1 LNNSKEMDINL
12 LSEDLQNK
20 ISAGEVVERPSSVVK
35 ELLENSFD
43 AGSSQID
50 IVIEQGGNQ
59 LIQVRDD
66 GIGIPKNQLPLA
78 IKRFHTSKISK
89 LDDLFTISSLGF
101 RGEALASIASVA
113 QLSIISSNGSGEGAE
128 LSITNGKLGELT
140 PAANINGTQ
149 VTIRDL
155 FYNTPARRKFLKAPR
170 TEGRKIIEMVRRFGL
185 SRPNIGFTLIVD
197 GKKVIDIFPEKFDER
212 IGSLFDN
219 TYKANL
225 IPIQISK
232 ADYTFTGF
240 VGNLN
245 LVRKRFGEQFL
256 FMNGRYIKDR
266 LLNSAVYSSYQSL
279 VKRGEY
285 PFFVINIQIPYE
297 QVDVNV
303 HPMKT
308 EVRFHDEWRVY
319 HVLKSGV
326 SNSLSEIL
334 NTIPN
339 FQKISSGSNSFFQSI
354 PEQSSLNLNSNVL
367 TGSTTSNLEKT
378 DRAKTYASNIVSFD
392 KSNEDFNIEKI
403 WQVHRKYIISEI
415 NSGLV
420 VIDQHVA
427 HERVL
432 YEECLQAF
440 ESKIMSSQT
449 LLFPEEIE
457 FSKDEYDILLEIFPY
472 LKQIGFKIK
481 EGDNSN
487 IIVEATPADISWGD
501 EKRIIK
507 EIIDEFISTR
517 KTYSSYKE
525 ALAASFACKAA
536 VKAGDQMENDEM
548 VILIN
553 RLFSTEHPYYC
564 PHGRPIIIQLSL
576 DELDKR
582 FERI

>member
-1 LNNSKEMDINL
+1 MDIHL

-20 ISAGEVVERPSSVVK
+20 ISAGEVVERPASVVK
-35 ELLENSFD
+35 ELLENSLD
-43 AGSSQID
+43 AGSTQIE
-50 IVIEQGGNQ
+50 IVIEQGGHQ

-66 GIGIPKNQLPLA
+66 GIGIPKNQLPLSV
-78 IKRFHTSKISK
+78 KRFHTSKISK
-89 LDDLFTISSLGF
+89 LEDLFTISTLGF

-113 QLSIISSNGSGEGAE
+113 HLSIVSSNGSDDAAE
-128 LSITNGKLGELT
+128 LSIFNGELGELA
-140 PAANINGTQ
+140 PAANIDGTQ

-155 FYNTPARRKFLKAPR
+155 FYNTPARRKFLKTPR
-170 TEGRKIIEMVRRFGL
+170 TEARKIIDMVRRFGL
-185 SRPNIGFTLIVD
+185 SMPNIGFSLTVD
-197 GKKVIDIFPEKFDER
+197 GKKVIELFPEKLAER

-219 TYKANL
+219 TYKENL
-225 IPIQISK
+225 IPINISK
-232 ADYTFTGF
+232 ADYTFSGY

-245 LVRKRFGEQFL
+245 LIRKRFGEQFI

-266 LLNSAVYSSYQSL
+266 LLNSAVYSAYQSL

-285 PFFVINIQIPYE
+285 PFFVINIQIPFE

-326 SNSLSEIL
+326 NDSLSEIL

-339 FQKISSGSNSFFQSI
+339 FQKISSESSSFFQNI
-354 PEQSSLNLNSNVL
+354 PKQSVLNFNSGAQ
-367 TGSTTSNLEKT
+367 TGSAISNIEKI
-378 DRAKTYASNIVSFD
+378 DRAKTYASNLVSPD
-392 KSNEDFNIEKI
+392 SGNEDFNIEKI

-420 VIDQHVA
+420 IIDQHVA

-432 YEECLQAF
+432 YEECLLAF
-440 ESKIMSSQT
+440 ESKTMSSQT

-457 FSKDEYDILLEIFPY
+457 FAKDEYDILLEIFPY
-472 LKQIGFKIK
+472 LKQIGFKIR
-481 EGDNSN
+481 EGHNSR
-487 IIVEATPADISWGD
+487 IIIEATPADINWGD

-536 VKAGDQMENDEM
+536 VKAGDLMANDEM

>member
-1 LNNSKEMDINL
+1 MNISR

-35 ELLENSFD
+35 ELLENSLD
-43 AGSSQID
+43 ANSNQID
-50 IVIEQGGNQ
+50 ITIEQGGNQ
-59 LIQVRDD
+59 LIQVRDN
-66 GIGIPKNQLPLA
+66 GIGIKKDQLPNS
-78 IKRFHTSKISK
+78 IKRFHTSKLSK
-89 LDDLFTISSLGF
+89 LDDLFNINTLGF

-113 QLSIISSNGSGEGAE
+113 QLSIISDDGNSGGAE
-128 LSITNGKLGELT
+128 ISVIDGQAGGIKPAPSIS
-140 PAANINGTQ
+140 GTQ
-149 VTIRDL
+149 ITIQNL
-155 FYNTPARRKFLKAPR
+155 FYNTPARRKFLKTPR
-170 TEGRKIIEMVRRFGL
+170 TEGRKIIEMVKRFGL
-185 SRPNIGFTLIVD
+185 SNPQVGFSLVVD
-197 GKKVIDIFPEKFDER
+197 GKKVINLLIETLSER

-219 TYKANL
+219 TYQKNI
-225 IPIQISK
+225 IPIEISK
-232 ADYTFTGF
+232 ADFTFTGYI
-240 VGNLN
+240 GNLN
-245 LVRKRFGEQFL
+245 LVRKRFGEQYIYL
-256 FMNGRYIKDR
+256 NGRYIKDR

-279 VKRGEY
+279 VQRGEY
-285 PFFVINIQIPYE
+285 PFFIINIQMPYE

-308 EVRFHDEWRVY
+308 EVRFNDEWRVY

-326 SNSLSEIL
+326 SQSLSEIL

-339 FQKISSGSNSFFQSI
+339 FQRISSDSSSFFQNSNN
-354 PEQSSLNLNSNVL
+354 QSSIDFNNTIQGNGLV
-367 TGSTTSNLEKT
+367 SNLEKT
-378 DRAKTYASNIVSFD
+378 DRAKLYASNIDSSKD
-392 KSNEDFNIEKI
+392 GIDNFNIEKM
-403 WQVHRKYIISEI
+403 WQVHKKYIISEL

-472 LKQIGFKIK
+472 LEKIGFKIV
-481 EGDNSN
+481 ETENSKLV
-487 IIVEATPADISWGD
+487 VEATPSDISWGD
-501 EKRIIK
+501 EKKIIK

-517 KTYSSYKE
+517 KKYSSYKE

-536 VKAGDQMENDEM
+536 VKAGDQMSKDEM
-548 VILIN
+548 VMLVN
-553 RLFSTEHPYYC
+553 RLFSTDHPYYC
-564 PHGRPIIIQLSL
+564 PHGRPIIMQLSL
-576 DELDKR
+576 EELDRR

>member
-1 LNNSKEMDINL
+1 MDINL

>member
-1 LNNSKEMDINL
+1 MDIHL

-20 ISAGEVVERPSSVVK
+20 ISAGEVVERPASVVK
-35 ELLENSFD
+35 ELLENSLD
-43 AGSSQID
+43 AGSTQID
-50 IVIEQGGNQ
+50 IVIEQGGHQ
-59 LIQVRDD
+59 LMQVRDD
-66 GIGIPKNQLPLA
+66 GIGIPKNQLPLSV
-78 IKRFHTSKISK
+78 KRFHTSKISK
-89 LDDLFTISSLGF
+89 LKDLFTISTLGF

-113 QLSIISSNGSGEGAE
+113 HLSIVSSNGSDDGAE
-128 LSITNGKLGELT
+128 LSIFNGELGELA
-140 PAANINGTQ
+140 PAANIDGTQ

-155 FYNTPARRKFLKAPR
+155 FYNTPARRKFLKTPR
-170 TEGRKIIEMVRRFGL
+170 TEARKIIDMVRRFGL
-185 SRPNIGFTLIVD
+185 SRPNIGYSLTVD
-197 GKKVIDIFPEKFDER
+197 GKKVIELFPEELAER

-219 TYKANL
+219 TYKENL
-225 IPIQISK
+225 IPINISK
-232 ADYTFTGF
+232 ADYTFSGY

-245 LVRKRFGEQFL
+245 LIRKRFGEQFI

-266 LLNSAVYSSYQSL
+266 LLNSAVYSAYQSL

-285 PFFVINIQIPYE
+285 PFFVINIQIPFE

-326 SNSLSEIL
+326 NDSLSEIL

-339 FQKISSGSNSFFQSI
+339 FQKISSESSSFFQNI
-354 PEQSSLNLNSNVL
+354 PKQSVLNFNSGAQ
-367 TGSTTSNLEKT
+367 TGSAISNIEKI
-378 DRAKTYASNIVSFD
+378 DRAKTYASNLVSTD
-392 KSNEDFNIEKI
+392 SGNEDFNIEKI

-432 YEECLQAF
+432 YEECLLAF
-440 ESKIMSSQT
+440 ESKTMSSQT

-457 FSKDEYDILLEIFPY
+457 FAKDEYDILLEIFPY
-472 LKQIGFKIK
+472 LKQIGFKIR
-481 EGDNSN
+481 EGDNSR

-536 VKAGDQMENDEM
+536 VKAGDLMANDEM

>member
-1 LNNSKEMDINL
+1 MDINL
-12 LSEDLQNK
+12 LPEDLQNK

-66 GIGIPKNQLPLA
+66 GKGISKNQLPLA

-113 QLSIISSNGSGEGAE
+113 QLSIISSEGSNEGAE
-128 LSITNGKLGELT
+128 LSISNGKLEELV
-140 PAANINGTQ
+140 PAASINGTQ

-155 FYNTPARRKFLKAPR
+155 FYNTPARRKFLKSPK

-185 SRPNIGFTLIVD
+185 SRPNIGFSLIVD
-197 GKKVIDIFPEKFDER
+197 GKKVIDLFTEELDDR

-219 TYKANL
+219 TYKTNL
-225 IPIQISK
+225 IPIEISK

-245 LVRKRFGEQFL
+245 IIRKRFGEQFL

-285 PFFVINIQIPYE
+285 PFFVINIQIPFE

-326 SNSLSEIL
+326 SDALSEIL

-339 FQKISSGSNSFFQSI
+339 FQKISSESNSFFENVPQ
-354 PEQSSLNLNSNVL
+354 QSSLNFNSV
-367 TGSTTSNLEKT
+367 GQKEPIISNLDKT
-378 DRAKTYASNIVSFD
+378 DRAKTYASNIVPVD
-392 KSNEDFNIEKI
+392 KSSQDFNIEKI

-432 YEECLQAF
+432 YEECLKAF
-440 ESKIMSSQT
+440 ESKVMSSQT

-457 FSKDEYDILLEIFPY
+457 FVKDEYDILLEIFPY
-472 LKQIGFKIK
+472 LKRIGFKIK
-481 EGDNSN
+481 EGDNSK

-536 VKAGDQMENDEM
+536 VKAGDQMERDEM
-548 VILIN
+548 VVLIN

>member
-1 LNNSKEMDINL
+1 MDIHL

-20 ISAGEVVERPSSVVK
+20 ISAGEVVERPASVVK
-35 ELLENSFD
+35 ELLENSLD
-43 AGSSQID
+43 AGSTQIE
-50 IVIEQGGNQ
+50 IVIEQGGHQ
-59 LIQVRDD
+59 LMQVRDD
-66 GIGIPKNQLPLA
+66 GIGIPENQLPLSV
-78 IKRFHTSKISK
+78 KRFHTSKISK
-89 LDDLFTISSLGF
+89 LEDLFTISTLGF

-113 QLSIISSNGSGEGAE
+113 HLSIVSSNGSDDGAE
-128 LSITNGKLGELT
+128 LSIFNGELGKLA
-140 PAANINGTQ
+140 PAANIDGTQ

-155 FYNTPARRKFLKAPR
+155 FYNTPARRKFLKTPR
-170 TEGRKIIEMVRRFGL
+170 TEARKIIDMVRRFGL
-185 SRPNIGFTLIVD
+185 SRPNIGFSLTVD
-197 GKKVIDIFPEKFDER
+197 GKKVIELFPEELAER

-219 TYKANL
+219 TYKENL
-225 IPIQISK
+225 IPINISK
-232 ADYTFTGF
+232 ADYTFSGY

-245 LVRKRFGEQFL
+245 LIRKRFGEQFI

-266 LLNSAVYSSYQSL
+266 LLNSAVYSAYQSL

-285 PFFVINIQIPYE
+285 PFFVINIQIPFD

-326 SNSLSEIL
+326 NDSLSEIL

-339 FQKISSGSNSFFQSI
+339 FQKISSESSSFFQNI
-354 PEQSSLNLNSNVL
+354 PKQSVLNFNSGAQ
-367 TGSTTSNLEKT
+367 TGSAISNIEKI
-378 DRAKTYASNIVSFD
+378 DRAKLYASNLVSPD
-392 KSNEDFNIEKI
+392 SGNEDYNIEKI

-420 VIDQHVA
+420 IIDQHVA

-432 YEECLQAF
+432 YEECLLAF
-440 ESKIMSSQT
+440 ESKTMSSQT

-457 FSKDEYDILLEIFPY
+457 FAKDEYDILLEIFPY
-472 LKQIGFKIK
+472 LKQIGFKIR
-481 EGDNSN
+481 EGDNSR

-501 EKRIIK
+501 EKKIIK

-536 VKAGDQMENDEM
+536 VKAGDLMANDEM

>member
-1 LNNSKEMDINL
+1 MDINL
-12 LSEDLQNK
+12 LPEDLQNK

-35 ELLENSFD
+35 ELLENSID

-66 GIGIPKNQLPLA
+66 GKGISKNQLPLA
-78 IKRFHTSKISK
+78 IKRFHTSKISQ

-113 QLSIISSNGSGEGAE
+113 QLSIISSEGSNEGAE
-128 LSITNGKLGELT
+128 LSISNGKLEELV
-140 PAANINGTQ
+140 PAASINGTQ

-155 FYNTPARRKFLKAPR
+155 FYNTPARRKFLKSPK

-185 SRPNIGFTLIVD
+185 SRPNIGFSLIVD
-197 GKKVIDIFPEKFDER
+197 GKKVIDLFTEELDDR

-219 TYKANL
+219 TYKTNL
-225 IPIQISK
+225 IPIEISK

-245 LVRKRFGEQFL
+245 IIRKRFGEQFL

-285 PFFVINIQIPYE
+285 PFFVINIQIPFE

-326 SNSLSEIL
+326 SDALSEIL

-339 FQKISSGSNSFFQSI
+339 FQKISSESNSFFENVPQ
-354 PEQSSLNLNSNVL
+354 QSSLNFNSV
-367 TGSTTSNLEKT
+367 GQKEPIISNLDKT
-378 DRAKTYASNIVSFD
+378 DRAKTYASNIVPADNS
-392 KSNEDFNIEKI
+392 SQDFNIEKI

-432 YEECLQAF
+432 YEECLKAF
-440 ESKIMSSQT
+440 ESKVMSSQT

-457 FSKDEYDILLEIFPY
+457 FVKDEYDILLEIFPY
-472 LKQIGFKIK
+472 LKRIGFKIK
-481 EGDNSN
+481 EGDNSK

-536 VKAGDQMENDEM
+536 VKAGDQMERDEM
-548 VILIN
+548 VVLIN

>member
-1 LNNSKEMDINL
+1 MDIHL

-20 ISAGEVVERPSSVVK
+20 ISAGEVVERPASVVK
-35 ELLENSFD
+35 ELLENSLD
-43 AGSSQID
+43 AGSTQIE
-50 IVIEQGGNQ
+50 IVIEQGGHQ
-59 LIQVRDD
+59 LMQVRDD
-66 GIGIPKNQLPLA
+66 GIGIPENQLPLSV
-78 IKRFHTSKISK
+78 KRFHTSKISK
-89 LDDLFTISSLGF
+89 LEDLFTISTLGF

-113 QLSIISSNGSGEGAE
+113 HLSIVSSNGSEDGAE
-128 LSITNGKLGELT
+128 LSIFNGELGELA
-140 PAANINGTQ
+140 PAANIDGTQ

-155 FYNTPARRKFLKAPR
+155 FYNTPARRKFLKTPR
-170 TEGRKIIEMVRRFGL
+170 TEARKIIDMVRRFGL
-185 SRPNIGFTLIVD
+185 SRPNIGFSLTVD
-197 GKKVIDIFPEKFDER
+197 GKKVIELFPEELAER

-219 TYKANL
+219 TYKENL
-225 IPIQISK
+225 IPINISK
-232 ADYTFTGF
+232 ADYTFSGY

-245 LVRKRFGEQFL
+245 LIRKRFGEQFI

-266 LLNSAVYSSYQSL
+266 LLNSAVYSAYQSL

-285 PFFVINIQIPYE
+285 PFFVINIQIPFD

-326 SNSLSEIL
+326 NDSLSEIL

-339 FQKISSGSNSFFQSI
+339 FQKISSESSSFFQNI
-354 PEQSSLNLNSNVL
+354 PKQSVLNFNSGAQ
-367 TGSTTSNLEKT
+367 TGSAISNIEKI
-378 DRAKTYASNIVSFD
+378 DRAKIYASNLVSPD
-392 KSNEDFNIEKI
+392 SGNEDFNIEKI

-432 YEECLQAF
+432 YEECLLAF
-440 ESKIMSSQT
+440 ESKTMSSQT

-457 FSKDEYDILLEIFPY
+457 FAKDEYDILLEIFPY
-472 LKQIGFKIK
+472 LKQIGFKIR
-481 EGDNSN
+481 EGDNSR

-536 VKAGDQMENDEM
+536 VKAGDLMANDEM

>member
-1 LNNSKEMDINL
+1 MDIHL

-20 ISAGEVVERPSSVVK
+20 ISAGEVVERPASVVK
-35 ELLENSFD
+35 ELLENSLD
-43 AGSSQID
+43 AGSTQIE
-50 IVIEQGGNQ
+50 IVIEQGGHQ

-66 GIGIPKNQLPLA
+66 GIGIPKNQLPLS

-89 LDDLFTISSLGF
+89 LKDLFTISTLGF

-113 QLSIISSNGSGEGAE
+113 HLSIVSSNGSDDGAE
-128 LSITNGKLGELT
+128 ISIFNGELGELA
-140 PAANINGTQ
+140 PAADIDGTQ

-155 FYNTPARRKFLKAPR
+155 FYNTPARKKFLKTPR
-170 TEGRKIIEMVRRFGL
+170 TEARKIIDMVRRFGL
-185 SRPNIGFTLIVD
+185 SRPNLGFRLTVD
-197 GKKVIDIFPEKFDER
+197 GKKVIELFPEDLSER

-219 TYKANL
+219 TYKENL
-225 IPIQISK
+225 IPIDISK
-232 ADYTFTGF
+232 ADYTFSGYI
-240 VGNLN
+240 GNLN
-245 LVRKRFGEQFL
+245 LIRKRFGEQFI

-266 LLNSAVYSSYQSL
+266 LLNSAVYSAYQSL

-285 PFFVINIQIPYE
+285 PFFVINIQIPFE

-319 HVLKSGV
+319 HVLKSG
-326 SNSLSEIL
+326 SIDSLSEIL

-339 FQKISSGSNSFFQSI
+339 FQKISSESSSFFQNIPKQSAFNFNSGDQTVSSI
-354 PEQSSLNLNSNVL
+354 SNI
-367 TGSTTSNLEKT
+367 EKI
-378 DRAKTYASNIVSFD
+378 DRAKTYASNLVSAD
-392 KSNEDFNIEKI
+392 SGNEDFNIEKI

-432 YEECLQAF
+432 YEECLLAF
-440 ESKIMSSQT
+440 ESKTMSSQT

-457 FSKDEYDILLEIFPY
+457 FAKDEYDILLEIFPY
-472 LKQIGFKIK
+472 LKQIGFKIR
-481 EGDNSN
+481 EGDNSR

-536 VKAGDQMENDEM
+536 VKAGDLMANDEM

>member
-1 LNNSKEMDINL
+1 MDIHL

-20 ISAGEVVERPSSVVK
+20 ISAGEVVERPASVVK
-35 ELLENSFD
+35 ELLENSLD
-43 AGSSQID
+43 AGSTQID
-50 IVIEQGGNQ
+50 IVIEQGGHQ

-66 GIGIPKNQLPLA
+66 GIGIPENQLPLSV
-78 IKRFHTSKISK
+78 KRFHTSKISK
-89 LDDLFTISSLGF
+89 LEDLFTISTLGF

-113 QLSIISSNGSGEGAE
+113 HLSIVSSNGSDDGAE
-128 LSITNGKLGELT
+128 LSIFNGELGELA
-140 PAANINGTQ
+140 PAANIDGTQ

-155 FYNTPARRKFLKAPR
+155 FYNTPARRKFLKTPR
-170 TEGRKIIEMVRRFGL
+170 TEARKIIDMVRRFGL
-185 SRPNIGFTLIVD
+185 SRPNIGFSLTVD
-197 GKKVIDIFPEKFDER
+197 GKKVIELFPEELAER

-219 TYKANL
+219 TYKENL
-225 IPIQISK
+225 IPINISK
-232 ADYTFTGF
+232 ADYTFSGY

-245 LVRKRFGEQFL
+245 LIRKRFGEQFI

-266 LLNSAVYSSYQSL
+266 LLNSAVYSAYQSL

-285 PFFVINIQIPYE
+285 PFFVINIQIPFE

-326 SNSLSEIL
+326 NDALSEIL

-339 FQKISSGSNSFFQSI
+339 FQKISSESSSFFQNI
-354 PEQSSLNLNSNVL
+354 PKQSVLNFNSGAQ
-367 TGSTTSNLEKT
+367 TGSAISNIEKI
-378 DRAKTYASNIVSFD
+378 DRAKTYASNLVSPD
-392 KSNEDFNIEKI
+392 SGNEDFNIEKI

-432 YEECLQAF
+432 YEECLLAF
-440 ESKIMSSQT
+440 ESKTMSSQT

-457 FSKDEYDILLEIFPY
+457 FAKDEYDILLEIFPY
-472 LKQIGFKIK
+472 LKQIGFKIR
-481 EGDNSN
+481 EGDNSR

-536 VKAGDQMENDEM
+536 VKAGDLMANDEM

>member
-1 LNNSKEMDINL
+1 MDIHL

-20 ISAGEVVERPSSVVK
+20 ISAGEVVERPASVVK
-35 ELLENSFD
+35 ELLENSLD
-43 AGSSQID
+43 AGSTQIE
-50 IVIEQGGNQ
+50 IVIEQGGHQ

-66 GIGIPKNQLPLA
+66 GIGIPENQLPLSV
-78 IKRFHTSKISK
+78 KRFHTSKISK
-89 LDDLFTISSLGF
+89 LEDLFTISTLGF

-113 QLSIISSNGSGEGAE
+113 HLSIVSSNGSDDGAE
-128 LSITNGKLGELT
+128 LSIFNGELGELA
-140 PAANINGTQ
+140 PAANIDGTQ

-155 FYNTPARRKFLKAPR
+155 FYNTPARRKFLKTPR
-170 TEGRKIIEMVRRFGL
+170 TEARKIIDMVRRFGL
-185 SRPNIGFTLIVD
+185 SMPNIGYSLTVD
-197 GKKVIDIFPEKFDER
+197 GKKVIELFPEELAER

-219 TYKANL
+219 TYKENL
-225 IPIQISK
+225 IPINISK
-232 ADYTFTGF
+232 ADYTFSGY

-245 LVRKRFGEQFL
+245 LIRKRFGEQFI

-266 LLNSAVYSSYQSL
+266 LLNSAVYSAYQSL

-285 PFFVINIQIPYE
+285 PFFVINIQIPFE

-326 SNSLSEIL
+326 NDALSEIL

-339 FQKISSGSNSFFQSI
+339 FQKISSESSSFFQNI
-354 PEQSSLNLNSNVL
+354 PKQSAFNFNS
-367 TGSTTSNLEKT
+367 GSQTDSTFSNIEKI
-378 DRAKTYASNIVSFD
+378 DRAKTYASNLVSTD
-392 KSNEDFNIEKI
+392 SGNEDFNIEKI

-432 YEECLQAF
+432 YEECLLAF
-440 ESKIMSSQT
+440 ESKTMSSQT

-457 FSKDEYDILLEIFPY
+457 FAKDEYDILLEIFPY
-472 LKQIGFKIK
+472 LKQIGFKIR
-481 EGDNSN
+481 EGDNSR

-536 VKAGDQMENDEM
+536 VKAGDLMANDEM

>member
-1 LNNSKEMDINL
+1 MDIHL

-20 ISAGEVVERPSSVVK
+20 ISAGEVVERPASVVK
-35 ELLENSFD
+35 ELLENSLD
-43 AGSSQID
+43 AGSTQIE
-50 IVIEQGGNQ
+50 IVIEQGGHQ

-66 GIGIPKNQLPLA
+66 GIGIPENQLPLSV
-78 IKRFHTSKISK
+78 KRFHTSKISK
-89 LDDLFTISSLGF
+89 LEDLFTISTLGF

-113 QLSIISSNGSGEGAE
+113 HLSIVSSNGSDDGAE
-128 LSITNGKLGELT
+128 LSIFNGEVGELA
-140 PAANINGTQ
+140 PAANIDGTQ

-155 FYNTPARRKFLKAPR
+155 FYNTPARRKFLKTPR
-170 TEGRKIIEMVRRFGL
+170 TEARKIIDMVRRFGL
-185 SRPNIGFTLIVD
+185 SRPNIGFSLTVD
-197 GKKVIDIFPEKFDER
+197 GKKVIELFPEDLGER

-219 TYKANL
+219 TYKENL
-225 IPIQISK
+225 IPINISK
-232 ADYTFTGF
+232 VDYTFSGY

-245 LVRKRFGEQFL
+245 LIRKRFGEQFI

-266 LLNSAVYSSYQSL
+266 LLNSAVYSAYQSL

-285 PFFVINIQIPYE
+285 PFFVINIQIPFE

-326 SNSLSEIL
+326 KDSLSEIL

-339 FQKISSGSNSFFQSI
+339 FQKISSESSSFFQNI
-354 PEQSSLNLNSNVL
+354 PKQSAFNFNSGAQ
-367 TGSTTSNLEKT
+367 TGSAVSNIEKI
-378 DRAKTYASNIVSFD
+378 DRAKIYASNLVYTDSG
-392 KSNEDFNIEKI
+392 NEDFNIEKI

-432 YEECLQAF
+432 YEECLLAF
-440 ESKIMSSQT
+440 ESIIMSSQT

-457 FSKDEYDILLEIFPY
+457 FAKDEYDILLEIFPY
-472 LKQIGFKIK
+472 LKQIGFKIR
-481 EGDNSN
+481 EGDNSR

-536 VKAGDQMENDEM
+536 VKAGDLMANDEM

>member
-1 LNNSKEMDINL
+1 MDIHL

-20 ISAGEVVERPSSVVK
+20 ISAGEVVERPASVVK
-35 ELLENSFD
+35 ELLENSLD
-43 AGSSQID
+43 AGSTQIE
-50 IVIEQGGNQ
+50 IVIEQGGHQ

-66 GIGIPKNQLPLA
+66 GRGIPKNQLPLSV
-78 IKRFHTSKISK
+78 KRFHTSKISK
-89 LDDLFTISSLGF
+89 LEDLFRISTLGF

-113 QLSIISSNGSGEGAE
+113 HLSIISSNGSDEGAE
-128 LSITNGKLGELT
+128 LSIVNGELRELA
-140 PAANINGTQ
+140 PAANIDGTQ

-155 FYNTPARRKFLKAPR
+155 FYNTPARRKFLKTPR
-170 TEGRKIIEMVRRFGL
+170 TEGRKIIGMVRRFGL
-185 SRPNIGFTLIVD
+185 SRPNIGFSLTVD
-197 GKKVIDIFPEKFDER
+197 GKKVIELFPEKLGER

-219 TYKANL
+219 TYKENL
-225 IPIQISK
+225 IPINISK
-232 ADYTFTGF
+232 ADYTFSGY

-245 LVRKRFGEQFL
+245 LIRKRFGEQFI

-266 LLNSAVYSSYQSL
+266 LLNSAVYSAYQSL

-285 PFFVINIQIPYE
+285 PFFVINIQIPFE

-326 SNSLSEIL
+326 NDSLSEIL

-339 FQKISSGSNSFFQSI
+339 FQKISSESSSFFQNF
-354 PEQSSLNLNSNVL
+354 PKQSVFNFNSGAQ
-367 TGSTTSNLEKT
+367 TGSAGSNIEKI
-378 DRAKTYASNIVSFD
+378 DRAKIYASNLVSTD
-392 KSNEDFNIEKI
+392 SVNEDFNIEKI

-432 YEECLQAF
+432 YEECLLAF

-457 FSKDEYDILLEIFPY
+457 FAKDEYDILLEIFPY
-472 LKQIGFKIK
+472 LKQIGFKIR
-481 EGDNSN
+481 EGPNSR
-487 IIVEATPADISWGD
+487 IIIEATPADINWGD

-536 VKAGDQMENDEM
+536 VKAGDLMANDEM

>member
-1 LNNSKEMDINL
+1 MDIHL

-20 ISAGEVVERPSSVVK
+20 ISAGEVVERPASVVK
-35 ELLENSFD
+35 ELLENSLD
-43 AGSSQID
+43 AGSTQIE
-50 IVIEQGGNQ
+50 IVIEQGGHQ

-66 GIGIPKNQLPLA
+66 GIGIPENQLPLSV
-78 IKRFHTSKISK
+78 KRFHTSKISK
-89 LDDLFTISSLGF
+89 LEDLFTISTLGF

-113 QLSIISSNGSGEGAE
+113 HLSIVSSNGSDEGAE
-128 LSITNGKLGELT
+128 ISIFNGEVGELA
-140 PAANINGTQ
+140 PAANIDGTQ

-155 FYNTPARRKFLKAPR
+155 FYNTPARRKFLKTPR
-170 TEGRKIIEMVRRFGL
+170 TEARKIIDMVRRFGL
-185 SRPNIGFTLIVD
+185 SRPNIGFSLIVD
-197 GKKVIDIFPEKFDER
+197 GKKVIELFPEKLGER

-219 TYKANL
+219 TYKENL
-225 IPIQISK
+225 IPINISK
-232 ADYTFTGF
+232 ADYTFSGY

-245 LVRKRFGEQFL
+245 LIRKRFGEQFI

-266 LLNSAVYSSYQSL
+266 LLNSAVYSAYQSL

-285 PFFVINIQIPYE
+285 PFFVINIQIPFE

-326 SNSLSEIL
+326 NDSLSEIL

-339 FQKISSGSNSFFQSI
+339 FQKISSESSSFFQNI
-354 PEQSSLNLNSNVL
+354 PKQSAFNFNSGAQ
-367 TGSTTSNLEKT
+367 TGSAVSNIEKI
-378 DRAKTYASNIVSFD
+378 DRAKIYASNLVYTDSG
-392 KSNEDFNIEKI
+392 NEDFNIEKI

-432 YEECLQAF
+432 YEECLLAF

-457 FSKDEYDILLEIFPY
+457 FAKDEYDILLEIFPY
-472 LKQIGFKIK
+472 LKQIGFKIR
-481 EGDNSN
+481 EGPNSR
-487 IIVEATPADISWGD
+487 IIIEATPADINWGD

-536 VKAGDQMENDEM
+536 VKAGDLMANDEM

>member
-1 LNNSKEMDINL
+1 MDIHL

-20 ISAGEVVERPSSVVK
+20 ISAGEVVERPASVIK
-35 ELLENSFD
+35 ELLENSLD
-43 AGSSQID
+43 AGSTQIE
-50 IVIEQGGNQ
+50 IVIEQGGHQ
-59 LIQVRDD
+59 LMQVRDD
-66 GIGIPKNQLPLA
+66 GIGIPENQLPLSV
-78 IKRFHTSKISK
+78 KRFHTSKISK
-89 LDDLFTISSLGF
+89 LEDLFTISTLGF

-113 QLSIISSNGSGEGAE
+113 HLSIVSSNGSDDGAE
-128 LSITNGKLGELT
+128 LSIFNGELGELA
-140 PAANINGTQ
+140 PAANIDGTQ

-155 FYNTPARRKFLKAPR
+155 FYNTPARRKFLKTPR
-170 TEGRKIIEMVRRFGL
+170 TEARKIIDMVRRFGL
-185 SRPNIGFTLIVD
+185 SRPNIGFSLTVD
-197 GKKVIDIFPEKFDER
+197 GKKVIELFPEELAER

-219 TYKANL
+219 TYKENL
-225 IPIQISK
+225 IPINISK
-232 ADYTFTGF
+232 ADYTFSGY

-245 LVRKRFGEQFL
+245 LIRKRFGEQFI

-266 LLNSAVYSSYQSL
+266 LLNSAVYSAYQSL

-285 PFFVINIQIPYE
+285 PFFVINIQIPFE

-326 SNSLSEIL
+326 NDALSEIL

-339 FQKISSGSNSFFQSI
+339 FQKISSESSSFFQNI
-354 PEQSSLNLNSNVL
+354 PKQSAFNFNS
-367 TGSTTSNLEKT
+367 GSQTDSTFSNIEKI
-378 DRAKTYASNIVSFD
+378 DRAKTYASNLVSTD
-392 KSNEDFNIEKI
+392 SGNEDFNIEKI

-432 YEECLQAF
+432 YEECLLAF
-440 ESKIMSSQT
+440 ESKTMSSQT

-457 FSKDEYDILLEIFPY
+457 FAKDEYDILLEIFPY
-472 LKQIGFKIK
+472 LKQIGFKIR
-481 EGDNSN
+481 EGDNSR

-536 VKAGDQMENDEM
+536 VKAGDLMANDEM

>member
-1 LNNSKEMDINL
+1 MDIHL

-20 ISAGEVVERPSSVVK
+20 ISAGEVVERPASVVK
-35 ELLENSFD
+35 ELLENSLD
-43 AGSSQID
+43 AGSTQIE
-50 IVIEQGGNQ
+50 IVIEQGGHQ
-59 LIQVRDD
+59 LMQVRDD
-66 GIGIPKNQLPLA
+66 GIGIPENQLPLSV
-78 IKRFHTSKISK
+78 KRFHTSKISK
-89 LDDLFTISSLGF
+89 LEDLFTISTLGF

-113 QLSIISSNGSGEGAE
+113 HLSIVSSNGSDDGAE
-128 LSITNGKLGELT
+128 LSIFNGELGELG
-140 PAANINGTQ
+140 PAANIDGTQ

-155 FYNTPARRKFLKAPR
+155 FYNTPARRKFLKTPR
-170 TEGRKIIEMVRRFGL
+170 TEARKIIDMVRRFGL
-185 SRPNIGFTLIVD
+185 SMPNIGYSLTVD
-197 GKKVIDIFPEKFDER
+197 GKKVIELFPEELAER

-219 TYKANL
+219 TYKENL
-225 IPIQISK
+225 IPINISK
-232 ADYTFTGF
+232 ADYTFSGY

-245 LVRKRFGEQFL
+245 LIRKRFGEQFI

-266 LLNSAVYSSYQSL
+266 LLNSAVYSAYQSL

-285 PFFVINIQIPYE
+285 PFFVINIQIPFD

-326 SNSLSEIL
+326 NDSLSEIL

-339 FQKISSGSNSFFQSI
+339 FQKISSESSSFFQNI
-354 PEQSSLNLNSNVL
+354 PKQSVLNFNSGAQ
-367 TGSTTSNLEKT
+367 TGSAISNIEKI
-378 DRAKTYASNIVSFD
+378 DRAKIYASNLVSPD
-392 KSNEDFNIEKI
+392 SGNEDFNIEKI

-432 YEECLQAF
+432 YEECLLAF
-440 ESKIMSSQT
+440 ESKTMSSQT

-457 FSKDEYDILLEIFPY
+457 FAKDEYDILLEIFPY
-472 LKQIGFKIK
+472 LKQIGFKIR
-481 EGDNSN
+481 EGDNSR

-536 VKAGDQMENDEM
+536 VKAGDLMANDEM

>member
-1 LNNSKEMDINL
+1 MDIHL

-20 ISAGEVVERPSSVVK
+20 ISAGEVVERPASVVK
-35 ELLENSFD
+35 ELLENSLD
-43 AGSSQID
+43 AGSTQIE
-50 IVIEQGGNQ
+50 IVVEQGGHQ

-66 GIGIPKNQLPLA
+66 GIGIPKNQLPLSV
-78 IKRFHTSKISK
+78 KRFHTSKISK
-89 LDDLFTISSLGF
+89 LDDLFTISTLGF
-101 RGEALASIASVA
+101 RGEALASIASVSHV
-113 QLSIISSNGSGEGAE
+113 SIVSSNGSDDGAE
-128 LSITNGKLGELT
+128 FSIINGELGELA
-140 PAANINGTQ
+140 PAAGIDGTQ

-155 FYNTPARRKFLKAPR
+155 FYNTPARRKFLKTPR
-170 TEGRKIIEMVRRFGL
+170 TEARKIIDMVRRFGL
-185 SRPNIGFTLIVD
+185 SRPNVGFSLTAD
-197 GKKVIDIFPEKFDER
+197 GKKVIELFPEDLDER

-219 TYKANL
+219 TYKENL
-225 IPIQISK
+225 IPINISK
-232 ADYTFTGF
+232 ADYAFSGYI
-240 VGNLN
+240 GNLN
-245 LVRKRFGEQFL
+245 LIRKRFGEQFI

-285 PFFVINIQIPYE
+285 PFFVINIQIPFE

-319 HVLKSGV
+319 HVLKSG
-326 SNSLSEIL
+326 SIDSLSEIL

-339 FQKISSGSNSFFQSI
+339 FQKISSESSSFFQNIPKQSAFNFNSEDQTVSSI
-354 PEQSSLNLNSNVL
+354 SNI
-367 TGSTTSNLEKT
+367 EKI
-378 DRAKTYASNIVSFD
+378 DRAKTYASNLVSAD
-392 KSNEDFNIEKI
+392 SGNEDFNIEKI

-432 YEECLQAF
+432 YEECLLAF
-440 ESKIMSSQT
+440 ESKTMSSQT

-457 FSKDEYDILLEIFPY
+457 FAKDEYDILLEIFPY
-472 LKQIGFKIK
+472 LKQIGFKIRG
-481 EGDNSN
+481 GDNSR
-487 IIVEATPADISWGD
+487 IIIEATPADISWGD

-536 VKAGDQMENDEM
+536 VKAGDLMSNDEM

-576 DELDKR
+576 DELDRR

>member
-1 LNNSKEMDINL
+1 MDIHL

-20 ISAGEVVERPSSVVK
+20 ISAGEVVERPASVVK
-35 ELLENSFD
+35 ELLENSLD
-43 AGSSQID
+43 AGSTQIE
-50 IVIEQGGNQ
+50 IVIEQGGHQ

-66 GIGIPKNQLPLA
+66 GIGIPKDQLPLS

-89 LDDLFTISSLGF
+89 LKDLFTISTLGF

-113 QLSIISSNGSGEGAE
+113 HLSIVSSNGSDDGAE
-128 LSITNGKLGELT
+128 LSIFNGELGELA
-140 PAANINGTQ
+140 PAANIDGTQ

-155 FYNTPARRKFLKAPR
+155 FYNTPARRKFLKTPR
-170 TEGRKIIEMVRRFGL
+170 TEARKIIDMVRRFGL
-185 SRPNIGFTLIVD
+185 SRPNLGFRLTVD
-197 GKKVIDIFPEKFDER
+197 GKKVIELFPEDLSER

-219 TYKANL
+219 TYKENL
-225 IPIQISK
+225 IPIDISK
-232 ADYTFTGF
+232 ADYTFSGYI
-240 VGNLN
+240 GNLN
-245 LVRKRFGEQFL
+245 LIRKRFGEQFI

-266 LLNSAVYSSYQSL
+266 LLNSAVYSAYQSL

-285 PFFVINIQIPYE
+285 PFFVINIQIPFE

-319 HVLKSGV
+319 HVLKSG
-326 SNSLSEIL
+326 SIDSLSEIL

-339 FQKISSGSNSFFQSI
+339 FQKISSESSSFFQNI
-354 PEQSSLNLNSNVL
+354 PKQSVLNFNSGAQ
-367 TGSTTSNLEKT
+367 TGSAISNIEKI
-378 DRAKTYASNIVSFD
+378 DRAKTYASNLVSPD
-392 KSNEDFNIEKI
+392 SGNEDFNIEKI

-432 YEECLQAF
+432 YEECLLAF
-440 ESKIMSSQT
+440 ESKTMSSQT

-457 FSKDEYDILLEIFPY
+457 FAKDEYDILLEIFPY
-472 LKQIGFKIK
+472 LKQIGFKIR
-481 EGDNSN
+481 EGDNSR
-487 IIVEATPADISWGD
+487 IIVEATPTDISWGD

-536 VKAGDQMENDEM
+536 VKAGDLMVNDEM

>member
-1 LNNSKEMDINL
+1 MDIKL
-12 LSEDLQNK
+12 LPEDLQNK

-66 GIGIPKNQLPLA
+66 GKGISKNQLPLA

-113 QLSIISSNGSGEGAE
+113 QLSIISSEGSNEGAE
-128 LSITNGKLGELT
+128 LSITNGKLGELI

-155 FYNTPARRKFLKAPR
+155 FYNTPARRKFLKSPR

-185 SRPNIGFTLIVD
+185 SRPNIGFSLIVD
-197 GKKVIDIFPEKFDER
+197 GKKVIDLFPEELDDR

-219 TYKANL
+219 TYKTNL
-225 IPIQISK
+225 IPIEISK

-245 LVRKRFGEQFL
+245 IIRKRFGEQFI

-285 PFFVINIQIPYE
+285 PFFVINIQIPFE

-326 SNSLSEIL
+326 SDALSEIL

-339 FQKISSGSNSFFQSI
+339 FQKISSESNSFFENVPQ
-354 PEQSSLNLNSNVL
+354 QSSLNFNSVGQKEL
-367 TGSTTSNLEKT
+367 IISNLDKT
-378 DRAKTYASNIVSFD
+378 DRAKTYASNIVPVDNS
-392 KSNEDFNIEKI
+392 SQDFNIEKI

-432 YEECLQAF
+432 YEECLKAF
-440 ESKIMSSQT
+440 ESKVMSSQT

-457 FSKDEYDILLEIFPY
+457 FVKDEYDILLEIFPY
-472 LKQIGFKIK
+472 LKRIGFKIK
-481 EGDNSN
+481 EGDNSK

-536 VKAGDQMENDEM
+536 VKAGDQMERDEM
-548 VILIN
+548 VVLIN

>member
-1 LNNSKEMDINL
+1 MDIHL

-20 ISAGEVVERPSSVVK
+20 ISAGEVVERPASVVK
-35 ELLENSFD
+35 ELLENSLD
-43 AGSSQID
+43 AGSTQIE
-50 IVIEQGGNQ
+50 IVIEQGGHQ
-59 LIQVRDD
+59 LMQVRDD
-66 GIGIPKNQLPLA
+66 GIGIPENQLPLSV
-78 IKRFHTSKISK
+78 KRFHTSKISK
-89 LDDLFTISSLGF
+89 LEDLFTISTLGF

-113 QLSIISSNGSGEGAE
+113 HLSIVSSNGSDDGAE
-128 LSITNGKLGELT
+128 LSIFNGELGELA
-140 PAANINGTQ
+140 PAANIDGTQ

-155 FYNTPARRKFLKAPR
+155 FYNTPARRKFLKTPR
-170 TEGRKIIEMVRRFGL
+170 TEARKIIDMVRRFGL
-185 SRPNIGFTLIVD
+185 SRPNIGFSLTVD
-197 GKKVIDIFPEKFDER
+197 GKKVIELFPEELAER

-219 TYKANL
+219 TYKENL
-225 IPIQISK
+225 IPINISK
-232 ADYTFTGF
+232 ADYTFSGY

-245 LVRKRFGEQFL
+245 LIRKRFGEQFI

-266 LLNSAVYSSYQSL
+266 LLNSAVYSAYQSL

-285 PFFVINIQIPYE
+285 PFFVINIQIPFD

-326 SNSLSEIL
+326 NDSLSEIL

-339 FQKISSGSNSFFQSI
+339 FQKISSESSSFFQNI
-354 PEQSSLNLNSNVL
+354 PKQSVLNFNSGAQ
-367 TGSTTSNLEKT
+367 TGSAISNIEKI
-378 DRAKTYASNIVSFD
+378 DRAKTYASNLVSPD
-392 KSNEDFNIEKI
+392 SGNEDFNIEKI

-432 YEECLQAF
+432 YEECLLAF
-440 ESKIMSSQT
+440 ESKTMSSQT

-457 FSKDEYDILLEIFPY
+457 FAKDEYDILLEIFPY
-472 LKQIGFKIK
+472 LKQIGFKIR
-481 EGDNSN
+481 EGDNSR

-536 VKAGDQMENDEM
+536 VKAGDLMANDEM

>member
-1 LNNSKEMDINL
+1 MDIHL

-20 ISAGEVVERPSSVVK
+20 ISAGEVVEKPASVVK
-35 ELLENSFD
+35 ELLENSLD
-43 AGSSQID
+43 AGSTQIE
-50 IVIEQGGNQ
+50 IVIEQGGHQ

-66 GIGIPKNQLPLA
+66 GIGIPENQLPLSV
-78 IKRFHTSKISK
+78 KRFHTSKISK
-89 LDDLFTISSLGF
+89 LEDLFTISTLGF

-113 QLSIISSNGSGEGAE
+113 HLSIVSSNGSDEGAE
-128 LSITNGKLGELT
+128 ISIFNGEVGELA
-140 PAANINGTQ
+140 PAANIDGTQ

-155 FYNTPARRKFLKAPR
+155 FYNTPARRKFLKTPR
-170 TEGRKIIEMVRRFGL
+170 TEARKIIDMVRRFGL
-185 SRPNIGFTLIVD
+185 SRPNIGFSLTVD
-197 GKKVIDIFPEKFDER
+197 GKKVIELFPEDLGER

-219 TYKANL
+219 TYKENL
-225 IPIQISK
+225 IPINISK
-232 ADYTFTGF
+232 ADYTFSGY

-245 LVRKRFGEQFL
+245 LIRKRFGEQFI

-266 LLNSAVYSSYQSL
+266 LLNSAVYSAYQSL

-285 PFFVINIQIPYE
+285 PFFVINIQIPFE

-326 SNSLSEIL
+326 NDSLSEIL

-339 FQKISSGSNSFFQSI
+339 FQKISSESSSFFQNI
-354 PEQSSLNLNSNVL
+354 PKQSAFNFNSGAQ
-367 TGSTTSNLEKT
+367 TGSAVSNIEKI
-378 DRAKTYASNIVSFD
+378 DRAKIYASNLVYTDSG
-392 KSNEDFNIEKI
+392 NEDFNIEKI

-432 YEECLQAF
+432 YEECLLAF

-472 LKQIGFKIK
+472 LKQIGFKIR
-481 EGDNSN
+481 EGDNSR

-536 VKAGDQMENDEM
+536 VKAGDLMANDEM